1 MASELQILSWILW
14 LGAAQGFFLSLLL
27 LSYPKGNKIANR
39 ILAFHLILFSLSI
52 SIPELIIHFPL
63 RFAPLIGS
71 TFPLMF
77 LFGPSIYFYT
87 ALLTQQR
94 VRFVLKDAW
103 HLGPSLLSF
112 LLLIPFY
119 LQSTGKKLNILSTF
133 ESNGPPI
140 GLSITWGLECF
151 HVIVYLL
158 LTIVTL
164 KNYQGEVR
172 SSFSSLEK
180 INLKWL
186 KNLIL
191 GNIAV
196 WTIYS
201 MIFLVMVFNFSPN
214 LYFISY
220 YAFGMAVS
228 ILVYSI
234 GYFGLRQPEIFASAT
249 FNILSSDK
257 QKKYQK
263 TSLNT
268 EQSLDYR
275 DKLKYYMEIEKPYKN
290 PSLNLSQLSHS
301 LNIPSHHLSQVIN
314 DRIGLNFFD
323 FVNSYRIKE
332 ATQLLSDPQKSEYTI
347 IELAYKSGFNSKSTF
362 NAAFKRFTCSTPT
375 EFRKN
380 KVVAPL

>member
-14 LGAAQGFFLSLLL
+14 LGAVQGFFLSVLL
-27 LSYPKGNKIANR
+27 LSYPKGNKIVNR
-39 ILAFHLILFSLSI
+39 VLAFHLVLFSLSI
-52 SIPELIIHFPL
+52 SIPELIIHFPN

-87 ALLTQQR
+87 VLLTRQR
-94 VRFVLKDAW
+94 VRFAPKDAW
-103 HLGPSLLSF
+103 HLTPSLLSF
-112 LLLIPFY
+112 LLLLPFY
-119 LQSTGKKLNILSTF
+119 LQSTGEKLNILSTF

-140 GLSITWGLECF
+140 GLSITWGLECL
-151 HVIVYLL
+151 HVIIYLL

-164 KNYQGEVR
+164 KNYQVEIQ

-186 KNLIL
+186 RNLIL

-201 MIFLVMVFNFSPN
+201 IIFLVMVFNFSPSV
-214 LYFISY
+214 YFMSY
-220 YAFGMAVS
+220 YAFGLAIS
-228 ILVYSI
+228 ILVYGI
-234 GYFGLRQPEIFASAT
+234 GYFGLRQPEIFANAT
-249 FNILSSDK
+249 FNMLSEDN
-257 QKKYQK
+257 QPKYHK
-263 TSLNT
+263 TSLST
-268 EQSLDYR
+268 EQSLDYHK
-275 DKLKYYMEIEKPYKN
+275 KLKCYMEAEQPYKN
-290 PSLNLSQLSHS
+290 PKLNLRQLSHS

-332 ATQLLSDPQKSEYTI
+332 ATRLLSDSQKSEYTI
-347 IELAYKSGFNSKSTF
+347 IELAYESGFNSKSTF
-362 NAAFKRFTCSTPT
+362 NSAFKRFAGSTPT
-375 EFRKN
+375 EFRTN